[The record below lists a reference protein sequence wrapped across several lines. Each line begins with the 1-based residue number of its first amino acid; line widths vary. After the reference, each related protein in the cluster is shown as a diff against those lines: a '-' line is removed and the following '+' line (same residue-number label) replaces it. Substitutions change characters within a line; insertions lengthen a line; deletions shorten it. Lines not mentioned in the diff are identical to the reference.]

1 MCAANGGLR
10 FLLEL
15 AMLVSLAYW
24 GWVEGDGILSWVLAL
39 AAPLSAAVLWGVL
52 LAPRA
57 RRRLADPWRLVAEI
71 AFFGSAALALWR
83 SGSALL
89 AVVFAALVGLHHVL
103 TFVLD
108 QLRPRTFA

>member
-1 MCAANGGLR
+1 
-10 FLLEL
+10 
-15 AMLVSLAYW
+15 
-24 GWVEGDGILSWVLAL
+24 VLAL

-71 AFFGSAALALWR
+71 AFFGSAALALGR
-83 SGSALL
+83 SASALL
-89 AVVFAALVGLHHVL
+89 AVFAVLVGLHLVL

-108 QLRPRTFA
+108 QRRPRTFAQLV